1 MGIEDGGALQGEPL
15 LCAAYCTSPEK
26 ARAALAPHFLVLIV
40 ENVKPVLSL
49 KIDVVENKKPT
60 SACHQIEP
68 GSRKPYSNKSHEV
81 WIRKGSSNNAKS
93 QSRTAV
99 KAKSDRQKHLMPQ
112 LS

>member
-49 KIDVVENKKPT
+49 KIDVVENKNQPVLVIR
-60 SACHQIEP
+60 S
-68 GSRKPYSNKSHEV
+68 SREAENHTRTKAMRCGFAKVQAIMPN
-81 WIRKGSSNNAKS
+81 RKAERLLRPNLI
-93 QSRTAV
+93 
-99 KAKSDRQKHLMPQ
+99 DRNT
-112 LS
+112 